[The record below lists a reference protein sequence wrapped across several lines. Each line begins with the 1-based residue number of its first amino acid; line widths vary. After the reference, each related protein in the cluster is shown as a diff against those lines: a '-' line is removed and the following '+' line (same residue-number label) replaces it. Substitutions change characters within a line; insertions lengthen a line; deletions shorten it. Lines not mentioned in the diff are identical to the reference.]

1 MKLSRVKEEF
11 AKQLKD
17 AVSELEN
24 ERRFLKKGVEVAERS
39 VKEGNY
45 ALGRP

>member
-1 MKLSRVKEEF
+1 MKLSRVKEEL

-24 ERRFLKKGVEVAERS
+24 ERRFLKKGVEVVERS

-45 ALGRP
+45 AFGRP

>member
-1 MKLSRVKEEF
+1 MKLSRVKEEL

-24 ERRFLKKGVEVAERS
+24 ERRFLKKGVEVTERS